1 MAQTKTSPISK
12 FYEDHDKLQAA
23 FEAEYLR
30 PGRRGRP
37 RKNKMYFT
45 PVTEAAIVAYN
56 IDEDRKKRNRIYK
69 EHIHYPLYKMAENL
83 IHRFKFYY
91 MDGSPEDVKYEV
103 ISFLLEKLN
112 KYTPDKGRAFSY
124 FSIVA
129 KNYLILHNNNNYK
142 KLKQTDDESVTDYK
156 RDALWET
163 KREDIL
169 EGKKE
174 YMDLFVEYWSN
185 NLTTV
190 FKRKQDI
197 DVANSVLYLMEQR
210 QNIENF
216 NKKALYILIREMT
229 GSNTQHI
236 TRVINVLK
244 KHHANLQK
252 NYLATG
258 SIETKWTGSW
268 DNL

>member
-1 MAQTKTSPISK
+1 M
-12 FYEDHDKLQAA
+12 
-23 FEAEYLR
+23 
-30 PGRRGRP
+30 P
-37 RKNKMYFT
+37 RKAKKGSPRYYFHQGTEDAIIRHNKETRPHMR
-45 PVTEAAIVAYN
+45 E
-56 IDEDRKKRNRIYK
+56 RIYN
-69 EHIHYPLYKMAENL
+69 EHIRVPFVKLAANINHT
-83 IHRFKFYY
+83 FKFYY
-91 MDGSPEDVKYEV
+91 FDVPSEDVKHEV
-103 ISFLLEKLN
+103 VSFLYMNMHKFTEG
-112 KYTPDKGRAFSY
+112 KGKAFSY

-142 KLKQTDDESVTDYK
+142 KLKQHEGEEVTDYK
-156 RDALWET
+156 RDAMWET
-163 KREDIL
+163 NRQDVL
-169 EGKKE
+169 EGQKE
-174 YMDLFVEYWSN
+174 YMDLFVDYWSN

-244 KHHANLQK
+244 KHHVNLQK

-258 SIETKWTGSW
+258 SIETKYTGSW
-268 DNL
+268 DIL